1 MIYLVEEKG
10 YSMAKM
16 NDRGGGGNGMI
27 TKRKGHKNLGPYE
40 SDIMYYLLIG
50 KVGDNHIYIH
60 NA

>member
-50 KVGDNHIYIH
+50 KVGDNHI
-60 NA
+60 